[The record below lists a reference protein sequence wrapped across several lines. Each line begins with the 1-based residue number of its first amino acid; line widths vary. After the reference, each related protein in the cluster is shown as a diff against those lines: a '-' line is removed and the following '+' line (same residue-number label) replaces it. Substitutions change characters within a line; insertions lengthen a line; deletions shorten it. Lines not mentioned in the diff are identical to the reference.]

1 MRLFLALAVAFLL
14 VQNAAPLALLLQGG
28 LDYDA
33 ARQGEVVLLG
43 TANCPWC
50 ARVRAYLRAGGVPF
64 RELDVERDPEG
75 ARRFAEIGGIAVP
88 VLQVGGVSVRGYDPA
103 AIREAFAETS
113 AHTGIQ

>member
-1 MRLFLALAVAFLL
+1 MRFFLALAVAFLL
-14 VQNAAPLALLLQGG
+14 IQNAAPIALVLRGG

-43 TANCPWC
+43 TSGCPWC

-75 ARRFAEIGGIAVP
+75 ARRFAEIGAVAVP
-88 VLQVGGVSVRGYDPA
+88 VLQVGGVTVRGYDPA
-103 AIREAFAETS
+103 AIRAAFAS
-113 AHTGIQ
+113 ARPPS